1 MALKKYYAIVVMNA
15 HTLSNV
21 PESVCIYDTRFTF
34 AISLENDNNV
44 IDFEPCPPLLQVET
58 VDVEQSVHAINI
70 NPLMLFI
77 RPVRVVLD
85 ENEKMYRSI
94 VDPLSDDQERFLMWL
109 IGCSLIDG
117 LQQARLLIF
126 YGKSGMEGKTTLM
139 KNIENMLTG
148 TVSTFTRNPF
158 VAKEQILTVQEM
170 HEMSASRICLFDE
183 GDYDKGFNIS
193 NVKKLVSGFLYHVSD
208 LSFIM
213 NKLLITSC
221 NKLGFSEREMNDNTL
236 VRRHDVICFEK
247 SMQGR
252 GKQVL
257 GNVTDLK
264 RMNYAGIAMC
274 VASRYENAPMN
285 IYMALFSI
293 FKKST
298 DGYTAGVIRKLNS
311 TIAECMAAG
320 HVIAMRSGIEYTKL
334 MGLICAKSP
343 DLTGR
348 FKISDDLTIYY
359 MLDLSVHIPY
369 YHAGYLKLWANFSVP
384 EHHRLPFVLAN
395 SQVKWF
401 GPTRYKEKAKSF
413 AYKQK

>member
-193 NVKKLVSGFLYHVSD
+193 NVKKLVSGFLYHVSVIGRLYTVTSD
-208 LSFIM
+208 PV
-213 NKLLITSC
+213 LI
-221 NKLGFSEREMNDNTL
+221 
-236 VRRHDVICFEK
+236 
-247 SMQGR
+247 
-252 GKQVL
+252 
-257 GNVTDLK
+257 
-264 RMNYAGIAMC
+264 
-274 VASRYENAPMN
+274 
-285 IYMALFSI
+285 
-293 FKKST
+293 
-298 DGYTAGVIRKLNS
+298 YT
-311 TIAECMAAG
+311 
-320 HVIAMRSGIEYTKL
+320 
-334 MGLICAKSP
+334 
-343 DLTGR
+343 
-348 FKISDDLTIYY
+348 F
-359 MLDLSVHIPY
+359 
-369 YHAGYLKLWANFSVP
+369 NFSHSYSCPDENINVYMRTGSLVVCTLSP
-384 EHHRLPFVLAN
+384 VIQFSYTHLIFPCTITQVENIIVYMRTGSLA
-395 SQVKWF
+395 SL
-401 GPTRYKEKAKSF
+401 
-413 AYKQK
+413 